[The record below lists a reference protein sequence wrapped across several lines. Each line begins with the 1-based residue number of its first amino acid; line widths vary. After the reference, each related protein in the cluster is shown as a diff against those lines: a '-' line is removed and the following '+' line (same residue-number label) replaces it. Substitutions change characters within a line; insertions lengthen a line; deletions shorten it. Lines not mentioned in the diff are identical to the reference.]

1 MLILIVGSYF
11 HQNKTF
17 LSPFIIAQGKTT
29 CFFSFKNGIFFI
41 KWTLKISALLGF
53 FIWKY
58 LCIIAYQI
66 VCWNKILHWKYL
78 ALSVLF
84 IFCSSTQFFHFTL
97 NLYPQCSWI
106 SKCGK
111 LILNLWNSSAEF
123 VKIDAKIWFFFV
135 NLLTF

>member
-11 HQNKTF
+11 HQNIPVSFYHSTRK
-17 LSPFIIAQGKTT
+17 KT

-97 NLYPQCSWI
+97 YLYPQCSWI
-106 SKCGK
+106 SKCRK
-111 LILNLWNSSAEF
+111 LILNLGNSSAEF
-123 VKIDAKIWFFFV
+123 VKIDTKIWFCFV
-135 NLLTF
+135 NSLIF